1 MVLKLGSRGNEVK
14 ALQEKLN
21 LKADGIFGP
30 LTEEAVKD
38 FQRSNGLEVDGI
50 VGADTLSKLNLSV
63 NKRSIKELIV
73 HCSATP
79 EGKDYS
85 VDTIRQWHLQRGFS
99 DIGYHYVVYRDGSIH
114 IGRDESIIGAHCT
127 GHNTNSIGVCYI
139 GGCAS
144 DGKTPK
150 DTRTTKQKQSLVKL
164 LKELKT
170 KYPQA
175 SIHGHRDF
183 ANKAC
188 PSFDATKEYSSL

>member
-50 VGADTLSKLNLSV
+50 VGANTLSKLNLSV
-63 NKRSIKELIV
+63 NKRNIKELIV

-99 DIGYHYVVYRDGSIH
+99 DIGYHYVIYRDGSIH

-150 DTRTTKQKQSLVKL
+150 DTRTTEQKQSLVKL

-170 KYPQA
+170 KSPQA

>member
-1 MVLKLGSRGNEVK
+1 MNTRK
-14 ALQEKLN
+14 
-21 LKADGIFGP
+21 
-30 LTEEAVKD
+30 
-38 FQRSNGLEVDGI
+38 
-50 VGADTLSKLNLSV
+50 
-63 NKRSIKELIV
+63 IKEIIV

-85 VDTIRQWHLQRGFS
+85 VDTIRKWHLQRGFA
-99 DIGYHYVVYRDGSIH
+99 DIGYHYIIYRDGSIH
-114 IGRDESIIGAHCT
+114 IGRDEYVIGAHCK
-127 GHNTNSIGVCYI
+127 GHNSNSIGVCYI

-150 DTRTTKQKQSLVKL
+150 DTRTAEQKQSLVKL
-164 LKELKT
+164 LKELKA

-188 PSFDATKEYSSL
+188 PSFDATKEYSSI

>member
-21 LKADGIFGP
+21 LRADGIFGP

-144 DGKTPK
+144 DGKAPK
-150 DTRTTKQKQSLVKL
+150 DTRTTEQKQSLVKL